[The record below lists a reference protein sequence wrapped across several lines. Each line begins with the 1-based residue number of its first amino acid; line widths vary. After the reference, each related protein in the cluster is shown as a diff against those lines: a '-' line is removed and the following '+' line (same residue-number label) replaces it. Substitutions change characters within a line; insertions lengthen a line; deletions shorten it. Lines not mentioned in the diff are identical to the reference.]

1 MRFSRNTAFIVI
13 LLIVLSLNVL
23 NQSTHG
29 QKSDDKVS
37 DDTIKKDLL
46 VSMKPLEH
54 SVGDG
59 EEEKFIVTVT
69 DSDSQPI
76 SDVKIHGS
84 IIYPGGIHKHTFQG
98 ITDENGHYVFP
109 LTIDNKISIGELE
122 TQIKVT
128 KPDYKPGSLSNTF
141 SVVKASDSSPDDELE
156 SGVRYY
162 IQENPVGS
170 RNDYKFLVASDYGC
184 DDITKETI
192 NAMKKKNPNLVLALG
207 DLSEVKDPDCFFDM
221 FKSLDEKD
229 KLKITLGYHDTD
241 DDGGDSSSRFSQY
254 LSHFDMSEPFYSFD
268 YKNIHFLA
276 MSTGSDI
283 LIPYHEGSA
292 QYEFVKSDLEQAST
306 NDKTDWI
313 IVCGYRPFYTSPTMH
328 PAPSNLRDVYPS
340 LFEKY
345 GVDLVITGHNH
356 NYQRTYPLH
365 SDSEERN
372 NPEIKDKSINNYNNP
387 GAPVYVTVGTAGGDL
402 YDFAGKAPFVAKQ
415 FSETGFLDI
424 DVLTDK
430 KQLNAKFLDH
440 ESNSDK
446 DYFTINKT

>member
-1 MRFSRNTAFIVI
+1 MRFSQHTFLVATLLVI
-13 LLIVLSLNVL
+13 LSLNVL

-29 QKSDDKVS
+29 QDSDDKVS
-37 DDTIKKDLL
+37 DESSSKKDLL

-59 EEEKFIVTVT
+59 DEEKFVVTVT

-76 SDVKIHGS
+76 SDGKIYGS
-84 IIYPGGIHKHTFQG
+84 IMYPDGTHKHTFQG

-109 LTIDNKISIGELE
+109 LTIDNKISSGELE
-122 TQIKVT
+122 TQVKVT
-128 KPDYKPGSLSNTF
+128 KPDYKPGSLSSTF
-141 SVVKASDSSPDDELE
+141 SVVLASDSSPDDDLE

-162 IQENPVGS
+162 IQDNPEAS
-170 RNDYKFLVASDYGC
+170 NEYKFLVASDYGC
-184 DDITKETI
+184 DSITKGTVK
-192 NAMKKKNPNLVLALG
+192 AMKNKHPDLVLALG

-241 DDGGDSSSRFSQY
+241 NDGDDSSSRFSQY

-268 YKNIHFLA
+268 YKNIHILA
-276 MSTGSDI
+276 MATGSDA
-283 LIPYHEGSA
+283 LIPYDEGSA
-292 QYEFVKSDLEQAST
+292 QYEFVKSDLQQAST

-365 SDSEERN
+365 SDPEESN
-372 NPEIKDKSINNYNNP
+372 NPEIKVKSINNYENP
-387 GAPVYVTVGTAGGDL
+387 GAPIYVTVGTAGGDL

-424 DVLTDK
+424 DGTD
-430 KQLNAKFLDH
+430 
-440 ESNSDK
+440 
-446 DYFTINKT
+446 